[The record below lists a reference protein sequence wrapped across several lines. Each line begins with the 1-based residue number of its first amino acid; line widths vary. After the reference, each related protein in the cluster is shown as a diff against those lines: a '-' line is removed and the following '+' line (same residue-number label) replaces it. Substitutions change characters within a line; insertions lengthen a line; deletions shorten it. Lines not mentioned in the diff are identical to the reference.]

1 MNIKLIIFDFDGTIM
16 DTKNTIIV
24 AKQETLRQM
33 ELEVADEQTC
43 ANTIGMSAKIGFQKL
58 CPELSEDM
66 INLCVK
72 RYREIFDEI
81 KKVVPPVL
89 FPDMVETLNKLKKKG
104 IVCTIATS
112 RGRNSLIEF
121 LESMGIMK
129 YFSYILAAEDTAF
142 LMPNA
147 EPVKKTLVDLSY
159 SCENTLVVGD
169 MPFDII
175 MGKNAGVYTCG
186 VTYGVSDKNS
196 LLEVGADWIIDNISD
211 LLEIV

>member
-16 DTKNTIIV
+16 DTKNTIIA

-33 ELEVADEQTC
+33 GVDVADEQTW
-43 ANTIGMSAKIGFQKL
+43 ASTIGMSAKIGFQKL

-66 INLCVK
+66 IDLCMK
-72 RYREIFDEI
+72 KYREIFDET

-89 FPDMVETLNKLKKKG
+89 FPNMVETLNELKKKG

-112 RGRNSLIEF
+112 RGHNSLVEF
-121 LESMGIMK
+121 LESMNIAK
-129 YFSYILAAEDTAF
+129 FFSYILAAEDTT
-142 LMPNA
+142 LLKPNA
-147 EPVKKTLVDLSY
+147 EPVKKTLIDLSC
-159 SCENTLVVGD
+159 SLENTLVVGD

-186 VTYGVSDKNS
+186 VTYGVSDKKS
-196 LLEVGADWIIDNISD
+196 LLEAGADWIIDSISD

>member
-16 DTKNTIIV
+16 DTKNTIIA

-33 ELEVADEQTC
+33 GVDVTDEQTC
-43 ANTIGMSAKIGFQKL
+43 ASTIGMSAKIGFQKL

-66 INLCVK
+66 IDLCMK
-72 RYREIFDEI
+72 KYREIFDET

-89 FPDMVETLNKLKKKG
+89 FPNMVETLNELKKKG

-112 RGRNSLIEF
+112 RGHNSLVEF
-121 LESMGIMK
+121 LESMNIAK
-129 YFSYILAAEDTAF
+129 FFSYILAAEDTT
-142 LMPNA
+142 LLKPNA
-147 EPVKKTLVDLSY
+147 EPVKKTLIDLSC
-159 SCENTLVVGD
+159 SLENTLVVGD

-186 VTYGVSDKNS
+186 VTYGVSDKKS
-196 LLEVGADWIIDNISD
+196 LLEAGADWIIDSISD